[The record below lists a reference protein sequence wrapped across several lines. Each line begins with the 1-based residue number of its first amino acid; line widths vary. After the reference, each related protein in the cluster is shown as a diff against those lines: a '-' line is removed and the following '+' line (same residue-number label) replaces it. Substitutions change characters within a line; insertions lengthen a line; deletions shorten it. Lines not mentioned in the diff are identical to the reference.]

1 MLIPDQQPRKS
12 NKTKTEDVMLNLSSE
27 DNNDAISKEVLTKE
41 AKDLRHTVNLITSN
55 DLI

>member
-12 NKTKTEDVMLNLSSE
+12 NKTKTEDVMLNLSTE

-41 AKDLRHTVNLITSN
+41 AKDLRHTVNLMTSN